1 MVKNAS
7 TLRAKQLIR
16 EQIMSVDGVQDVTE
30 LLATADPAKRTMLV
44 RYTAVTDAGQ
54 IREEERFD
62 V

>member
-1 MVKNAS
+1 
-7 TLRAKQLIR
+7 
-16 EQIMSVDGVQDVTE
+16 MSVDGVQDVTE

-44 RYTAVTDAGQ
+44 RYTAVTDTGQ